1 MQKVTNLLSFS
12 HPVWKSASKVG
23 SLAHT
28 MVAVF
33 LQLKQTLSNH
43 KHYLFTPKDLTS
55 WCIEM
60 MRYLFAASS
69 QDHKSVLEVFTYQA
83 RRLFKDKL
91 VNVEDKDKFDSVIKN
106 VLQVWP
112 LLMQFVFLSCFQVI
126 VSWFSN
132 NRGLRIG
139 T

>member
-1 MQKVTNLLSFS
+1 M
-12 HPVWKSASKVG
+12 WKSASKVG

-112 LLMQFVFLSCFQVI
+112 LLMQFVFLFTSDSVLVFKQQRLTYWYVKGALKNALPC
-126 VSWFSN
+126 
-132 NRGLRIG
+132 G
-139 T
+139 